1 MTYTAFFSLVVVVE
15 LVVALVIALVISHL
29 SSSSSSSSSSFLVIG
44 MFVFTVAVGAKCL
57 KQ

>member
-29 SSSSSSSSSSFLVIG
+29 SSSSSSSSSFLVIG